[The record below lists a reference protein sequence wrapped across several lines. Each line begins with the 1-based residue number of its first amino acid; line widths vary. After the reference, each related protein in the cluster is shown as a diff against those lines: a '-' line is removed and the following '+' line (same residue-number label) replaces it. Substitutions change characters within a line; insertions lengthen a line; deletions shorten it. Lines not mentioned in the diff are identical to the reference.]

1 MFGIGWGEMM
11 VIGLVALL
19 VVGPEKL
26 PEMAK
31 TIGHFYG
38 QLRQAA
44 NEAGAALS
52 AEVDMIK
59 TETRLD
65 PKKDLTPSA
74 LVHPSL
80 EEIRQ
85 ATAEVLTGS
94 PAESAPAPIAPLP
107 VTAEPLAAPEFTAP
121 TPSPSSPDPVNHAR
135 VEREN
140 A

>member
-1 MFGIGWGEMM
+1 MFGIGWGEMV

-59 TETRLD
+59 TETTLD
-65 PKKDLTPSA
+65 IKRDLTPSA
-74 LVHPSL
+74 LLHPSL
-80 EEIRQ
+80 DEIKK
-85 ATAEVLTGS
+85 ATAEALAPP
-94 PAESAPAPIAPLP
+94 PAEPAPAVADTPAP
-107 VTAEPLAAPEFTAP
+107 AA
-121 TPSPSSPDPVNHAR
+121 SLSSPESPDHAR
-135 VEREN
+135 AERDN